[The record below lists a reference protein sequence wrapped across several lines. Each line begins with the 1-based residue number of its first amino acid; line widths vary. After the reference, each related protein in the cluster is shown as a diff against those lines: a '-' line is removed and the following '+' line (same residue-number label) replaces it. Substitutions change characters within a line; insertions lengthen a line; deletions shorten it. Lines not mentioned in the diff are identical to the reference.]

1 MHSRS
6 RDRKIL
12 RNGSDI
18 LLLVAVFLTAVFL
31 AKGHAGLPEKFLVL
45 SAREWLLLFLL
56 CMIWNFGA
64 RVAGLYDEFRIRSF
78 AGELFVLGA
87 SVLLHSFLT
96 IAILF
101 AAKSQVLSRFFVF
114 VYCSLLLGVLV
125 LWKAVLRWMFR
136 RYLKNGRH
144 QSRILVVGGGRVAR
158 SFCATIDDNPH
169 LGLRVIGYVG
179 GKPTPEWTGDYLGT
193 IDQLPQLLERDSVD
207 EVVVALPNGD
217 IAQVDRIIGMCENH
231 PVRVRI
237 IPDYFRYLGTRYS
250 VSRFGLFPVITLRAH
265 PLEGICRRL
274 AKRSF
279 DLLFSA
285 LLFITVF
292 SWLWP
297 LLALLIKASS
307 PGPVFFKQERWGIKN
322 KRIECYKFRSMAWDS
337 KDVDENGRYQ
347 QARID
352 DPRVTRFGRFL
363 RCNNLDELP
372 QFINVLKGDMS
383 IVGPRPHPTPMNLE
397 VKDSIQHYQMRHLIK
412 PGITGWAQVKGF
424 RGETSDPEMLCR
436 RIEADLWYIEN
447 WSFLLDLK
455 IIALT
460 GWVMLK
466 GDPHAY

>member
-1 MHSRS
+1 MHNRS

-12 RNGSDI
+12 RNGGDII
-18 LLLVAVFLTAVFL
+18 LLIAVFLAAVSL
-31 AKGHAGLPEKFLVL
+31 AKGHAGLPGKFLVL
-45 SAREWLLLFLL
+45 SAREWLLLILL

-64 RVAGLYDEFRIRSF
+64 RIVGLYDEFRIRSF
-78 AGELFVLGA
+78 AGEFSVLGT

-96 IAILF
+96 VVVLF

-114 VYCSLLLGVLV
+114 VYCSLLLLALA
-125 LWKAVLRWMFR
+125 LWKAVLRLMLHH
-136 RYLKNGRH
+136 YLKNGRH
-144 QSRILVVGGGRVAR
+144 QSHILVVGGGRTAR
-158 SFCATIDDNPH
+158 SFCATIAENLH
-169 LGLRVIGYVG
+169 MGLRVIGYIG
-179 GKPTPEWTGDYLGT
+179 EKPSTGFGCEHLGT
-193 IDQLPQLLERDSVD
+193 IDQLPQLLERNAID

-231 PVRVRI
+231 PIRVRI

-265 PLEGICRRL
+265 PLEGICRRF
-274 AKRSF
+274 AKRGF
-279 DLLFSA
+279 DLVFSA

-292 SWLWP
+292 FWLWP
-297 LLALLIKASS
+297 LLALLIKATS

-322 KRIECYKFRSMAWDS
+322 KRIECYKFRSMVWDS

-352 DPRVTRFGRFL
+352 DPRITRLGRFL
-363 RCNNLDELP
+363 RHSNLDELP

-383 IVGPRPHPTPMNLE
+383 VVGPRPHPTPMNLE

-424 RGETSDPEMLCR
+424 RGEISDPEMLRR

-460 GWVMLK
+460 CWVMLM
-466 GDPHAY
+466 GDPYAY